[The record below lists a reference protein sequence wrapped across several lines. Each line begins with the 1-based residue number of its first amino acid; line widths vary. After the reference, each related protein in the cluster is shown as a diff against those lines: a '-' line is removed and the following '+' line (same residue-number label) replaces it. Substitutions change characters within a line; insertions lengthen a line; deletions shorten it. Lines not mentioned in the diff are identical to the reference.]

1 MQTKR
6 LISAAVFTLVTL
18 PAVALAGKTTIC
30 HIPPGNPDNAHAI
43 SVSDSAVSKHV
54 SQHGDTVMT
63 PGASCGTATA
73 AIVPNSSI
81 SAAVEICSTS
91 GTAPGRRIDV
101 SGIGG
106 VQTSTV
112 ACGG

>member
-1 MQTKR
+1 MQAKH
-6 LISAAVFTLVTL
+6 LISAVVFTVVTL

-54 SQHGDTVMT
+54 SEHGDTVMSA
-63 PGASCGTATA
+63 GASCGTATA
-73 AIVPNSSI
+73 AIVPNNTI
-81 SAAVEICSTS
+81 SAAVEVCSAS

-101 SGIGG
+101 SGLGG
-106 VQTSTV
+106 VQTSTIN
-112 ACGG
+112 CGG